1 MDNNGRILTERME
14 GGIFVMTLDREAKR
28 NGMTP
33 EMWDQLCNAYETLEA
48 DGTLR
53 VGLLRATG
61 PHFTGG
67 LDLPRWREARQ
78 GQSILLT
85 PQGRRDPMG
94 LTGPQRKK
102 PLVVAVE
109 GICYTVGIELALAA
123 DIVVAGASAR
133 FSQLEVKRG
142 AIPYGGATIRMVQ
155 RAGWGNAM
163 SVMLTGDEFTTETA
177 LRFGIVQKSVADGS
191 AFDEAL
197 AIARRIAV
205 AAPLAVS
212 STIANARYAL
222 DAPLEDAVRMIDES
236 MEVLR
241 HTRDVEE
248 GARSFI
254 ERRPPVFKG
263 E

>member
-1 MDNNGRILTERME
+1 MDSNGRVITERMD
-14 GGIFVMTLDREAKR
+14 GGVFVMTLDREAKR
-28 NGMTP
+28 NGITP
-33 EMWDQLCNAYETLEA
+33 EMWEQLRVAYETLEA

-67 LDLPRWREARQ
+67 LDLPMWREKRK
-78 GQSILLT
+78 GQDIMLT
-85 PQGRRDPMG
+85 PEGCLDPMG
-94 LTGPQRKK
+94 LSGPLRTK
-102 PLVVAVE
+102 PVVVAVE
-109 GICYTVGIELALAA
+109 GICFTVGVELALAS

-142 AIPYGGATIRMVQ
+142 AIPYGGATVRMVQ

-163 SVMLTGDEFTTETA
+163 SLMLTGDEFTTETA

-191 AFDEAL
+191 AFEESL
-197 AIARRIAV
+197 AIARRIGL

-222 DAPLEDAVRMIDES
+222 DAPLQDAVRMISES

-241 HTRDVEE
+241 HTKDVEE
-248 GARSFI
+248 GAMSFI